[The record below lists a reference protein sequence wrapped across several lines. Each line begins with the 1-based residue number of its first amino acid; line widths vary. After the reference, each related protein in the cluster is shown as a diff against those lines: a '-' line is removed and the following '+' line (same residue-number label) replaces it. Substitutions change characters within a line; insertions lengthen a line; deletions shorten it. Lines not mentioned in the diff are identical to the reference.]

1 MIDKHSL
8 STNSG
13 KRFNPTK
20 AQIDDI
26 FIEDIAH
33 ALSLI
38 CRANGHLKLF
48 YSIAQHSINC
58 AKEAEARGHSIR
70 IQLACL
76 MHDASEAYIGDV
88 ISPLKRQLPDYL
100 VFEND
105 LQEIILKALNIPEIT
120 LQEEQIVKEIDNCLL
135 YHEFKILHGDELLD
149 YVPDIHI
156 DVENVEIHHSVIEA
170 QFLYLYYHYFS
181 ALG

>member
-1 MIDKHSL
+1 MIDKHNL
-8 STNSG
+8 STISG

-20 AQIDDI
+20 AKIGDI

-38 CRANGHLKLF
+38 CRANGHFNLF

-58 AKEAEARGHSIR
+58 AKEAEARGYSKEV
-70 IQLACL
+70 QLACL

-88 ISPLKRQLPDYL
+88 ISPLKRQLSDY
-100 VFEND
+100 VVYEKN
-105 LQEIILKALNIPEIT
+105 LQNTILKALKLPALT
-120 LQEEQIVKEIDNCLL
+120 PAEEKLVKEIDDCLL
-135 YHEFKILHGDELLD
+135 YHEFKTLHGDELFD

-156 DVENVEIHHSVIEA
+156 MVENTEVHHSVIEA